1 MDSEDSETTGIQL
14 PVDSDG
20 FLRRACKACSREFKW
35 LHSQD
40 VEEAANPYHCPY
52 CGQPGDDWTTDEQ
65 YARLASFYSTEEG
78 FASNELEPLQEPD
91 DMRVITPVCHSTAPI
106 KIQEEWTGSTHCH
119 ICGHVVD
126 SQRNLVGIHA

>member
-1 MDSEDSETTGIQL
+1 MDNEDSVTMSISL

-20 FLRRACKACSREFKW
+20 FLRRACKKCSREFKW

-40 VEEAANPYHCPY
+40 VEEATNPYHCPY
-52 CGQPGDDWTTDEQ
+52 CGQPGADWTTDEQ
-65 YARLASFYSTEEG
+65 HDNLLDLYVTREDSSPYEI
-78 FASNELEPLQEPD
+78 EPLQEPN

-106 KIQEEWTGSTHCH
+106 KIQEEWTGSTHCL

-126 SQRNLVGIHA
+126 SQRNLGDIHA

>member
-1 MDSEDSETTGIQL
+1 MDNEDSVTMSISL

-35 LHSQD
+35 LHSRD
-40 VEEAANPYHCPY
+40 VEEAANPCHCPY

-65 YARLASFYSTEEG
+65 YERLASFCSTMDG
-78 FASNELEPLQEPD
+78 FVSNDGPLQEPN
-91 DMRVITPVCHSTAPI
+91 DMRVITPVCHPTAPI
-106 KIQEEWTGSTHCH
+106 KIQEEWTGSTHCL

-126 SQRNLVGIHA
+126 SQRNLGDIHA